1 MLGYDLISTIHRFHA
16 FNAGIHLRP
25 IIIIIII
32 ITVVVVVVIM
42 IIVIIGAV

>member
-1 MLGYDLISTIHRFHA
+1 VKGKRLVHSGSVVGSVYII
-16 FNAGIHLRP
+16 

-42 IIVIIGAV
+42 